1 MLMMIGPVRLQI
13 APFNV
18 TEYSQTRTTGFVAK
32 PVLGGREPMEYV
44 GEGPATVNV
53 TGKLFPEKFGGLSA
67 LQVLDLARASGTPQW
82 LMRGDGG
89 MMGWVVIE
97 SVTEQAS
104 FLDRR
109 GVGKMIDVDIRL
121 RRVGIPLAATFFSAL
136 SRLFG

>member
-1 MLMMIGPVRLQI
+1 MLLMIGPVRMKV

-18 TEYSQTRTTGFVAK
+18 TSYTQTRETSYVAK

-44 GEGPATVNV
+44 GEGPATISVA
-53 TGKLFPEKFGGLSA
+53 GKLYPEKFGGTSSLT
-67 LQVLDLARASGTPQW
+67 VLNLARASGTPQW

-97 SVTEQAS
+97 TVKERSTY
-104 FLDRR
+104 LDAD
-109 GVGKMIDVDIRL
+109 GVGRVIDVDIEL

-136 SRLFG
+136 AGLFG

>member
-1 MLMMIGPVRLQI
+1 MLMMIGPVRLKI

-18 TEYSQTRTTGFVAK
+18 TEYSQTRETAFVAK

-53 TGKLFPEKFGGLSA
+53 TGKLFPEKFGGLSS
-67 LQVLDLARASGTPQW
+67 LEVLNAARASGIQQW

-97 SVTEQAS
+97 RVTERS
-104 FLDRR
+104 SYLDRN
-109 GVGKMIDVDIRL
+109 GVGKMIDVEIGL

-136 SRLFG
+136 AGLF

>member
-1 MLMMIGPVRLQI
+1 MLMMIGPVRLKV

-18 TEYSQTRTTGFVAK
+18 TSYEQTRETAFVAK

-44 GEGPATVNV
+44 GEGPAVLNI
-53 TGKLFPEKFGGLSA
+53 TGKLFPERFGGMSSLG
-67 LQVLDLARASGTPQW
+67 VLNAARASGIQQW

-97 SVTEQAS
+97 RVTERS
-104 FLDRR
+104 SYLDRN
-109 GVGKMIDVDIRL
+109 GVGRMIDVEIGL

-136 SRLFG
+136 AGLFG

>member
-1 MLMMIGPVRLQI
+1 MLMMIGPVRLKI

-18 TEYSQTRTTGFVAK
+18 TEYSQTRETAFVAK

-53 TGKLFPEKFGGLSA
+53 TGKLFPEKFGGLSS
-67 LQVLDLARASGTPQW
+67 LEVLNAARASGIQQW

-97 SVTEQAS
+97 RVTERS
-104 FLDRR
+104 SYLDRN
-109 GVGKMIDVDIRL
+109 GVGKMIDVDIGL
-121 RRVGIPLAATFFSAL
+121 RRVGVPLAASFFSAL
-136 SRLFG
+136 AGLF

>member
-1 MLMMIGPVRLQI
+1 MLMMIGPVRLKI

-18 TEYSQTRTTGFVAK
+18 TEYSQTRETAFVAK
-32 PVLGGREPMEYV
+32 PVLGGREPLEYV

-53 TGKLFPEKFGGLSA
+53 TGKLFPEKFGGLSS
-67 LQVLDLARASGTPQW
+67 LEVLNAARASGIQQW

-97 SVTEQAS
+97 RVTERS
-104 FLDRR
+104 SYLDRN
-109 GVGKMIDVDIRL
+109 GVGKMIDVEIGL

-136 SRLFG
+136 AGLF

>member
-1 MLMMIGPVRLQI
+1 MLMMIGPVRLKI

-18 TEYSQTRTTGFVAK
+18 TEYSQTRETAFVAK

-53 TGKLFPEKFGGLSA
+53 TGKLFPEKFGGLSS
-67 LQVLDLARASGTPQW
+67 LEVLNAARASGIQQW

-89 MMGWVVIE
+89 MMGWVIIE
-97 SVTEQAS
+97 RVTERS
-104 FLDRR
+104 SYLDRS
-109 GVGKMIDVDIRL
+109 GVGKMIDVDIGL

-136 SRLFG
+136 AGLF

>member
-1 MLMMIGPVRLQI
+1 MLMMIGPVRLKI

-18 TEYSQTRTTGFVAK
+18 TEYSQTRETAFVAK
-32 PVLGGREPMEYV
+32 PVLGGREPLEYV

-53 TGKLFPEKFGGLSA
+53 TGKLFPEKFGGLSS
-67 LQVLDLARASGTPQW
+67 LEVLNAARASGIQQW

-97 SVTEQAS
+97 RVTERS
-104 FLDRR
+104 SYLDRN
-109 GVGKMIDVDIRL
+109 GVGKMIDVDIGL

-136 SRLFG
+136 AGLF